1 MQAAFNVY
9 TVLEDRANALR
20 PPRPKEEE
28 RPAEYWAMYREM
40 KIKDIGNLPED
51 HPANVMYREREARNA
66 AALKAWEDERDRI
79 NDELGINETEAEYYN
94 RVDEWSVITDRIL
107 SVPAQTLAGLMVK
120 VRAVRLFEGDDG
132 CDVSDKYLLIVA
144 DVETLAK
151 AAV

>member
-94 RVDEWSVITDRIL
+94 RVDEWSTGYCR
-107 SVPAQTLAGLMVK
+107 SRRRRSPA
-120 VRAVRLFEGDDG
+120 
-132 CDVSDKYLLIVA
+132 
-144 DVETLAK
+144 
-151 AAV
+151 

>member
-1 MQAAFNVY
+1 MN
-9 TVLEDRANALR
+9 
-20 PPRPKEEE
+20 
-28 RPAEYWAMYREM
+28 
-40 KIKDIGNLPED
+40 
-51 HPANVMYREREARNA
+51 
-66 AALKAWEDERDRI
+66 
-79 NDELGINETEAEYYN
+79 
-94 RVDEWSVITDRIL
+94 WSVITDRIL